1 MIKVFKILILLI
13 LVNITLVHSQNFTDQ
28 GISSGSS
35 IILLPTGSVAPSS
48 NFRVQFHHF
57 TFFKNHSFNSIDVTG
72 GFSSHLELYLKYAT
86 EINGHVLPASV
97 TGFGGKF
104 QFPFDIP
111 FIYRAAIWA
120 EKINSTASDKMVLF
134 PADMTR
140 IGVVASVYTNAIEP
154 TVFLGINRIEKGT
167 RFLGSVGS
175 TYAISRDYKLGLEF
189 TYGYFG
195 NHDYT
200 SLLSLT
206 SRIFSNLGLQVTG
219 GYISGTTVKSWTVSA
234 GISLTTGAIDFSPR
248 KEQERLQTVPSFDDM
263 LKSIE
268 ETKTEESKKEEKND

>member
-1 MIKVFKILILLI
+1 ICYAV
-13 LVNITLVHSQNFTDQ
+13 
-28 GISSGSS
+28 S
-35 IILLPTGSVAPSS
+35 IYHFYPLTSTMSLILLPTGSVAPSS
-48 NFRVQFHHF
+48 NFRVQYHHF
-57 TFFKNHSFNSIDVTG
+57 TFFNNHSFNSIDVTG
-72 GFSSHLELYLKYAT
+72 GFSSHLELYLKYAS

-104 QFPFDIP
+104 QFPFEIP

-120 EKINSTASDKMVLF
+120 EKINSTASDKLVLF

-140 IGVVASVYTNAIEP
+140 LGVVASVYTNAIEP
-154 TVFLGINRIEKGT
+154 TVFLGINKIDKGT

-175 TYAISRDYKLGLEF
+175 TYSVNRNYKLGLEF

-195 NHDYT
+195 NHDFT

-219 GYISGTTVKSWTVSA
+219 GYISGTSVKRWTVSA

-248 KEQERLQTVPSFDDM
+248 REQETRQIVPSFDDIM
-263 LKSIE
+263 KSIDENKE
-268 ETKTEESKKEEKND
+268 ETKENK

>member
-1 MIKVFKILILLI
+1 MIKVVKILILLI
-13 LVNITLVHSQNFTDQ
+13 VVDITFVHSQNFTDQ

-57 TFFKNHSFNSIDVTG
+57 TFFENHSFNSIDLTG
-72 GFSSHLELYLKYAT
+72 GFSSHLELYLKYST
-86 EINGHVLPASV
+86 EINGHIFPATV

-104 QFPFDIP
+104 QFPFEIP
-111 FIYRAAIWA
+111 VIYRAAIWA
-120 EKINSTASDKMVLF
+120 EKINSSASDKLVLF

-140 IGVVASVYTNAIEP
+140 AGVVASIYTNAIEP
-154 TVFLGINRIEKGT
+154 TVFIGINKIDTGT
-167 RFLGSVGS
+167 RFLGSIGS
-175 TYAISRDYKLGLEF
+175 TYSINRNYKLGLEF

-219 GYISGTTVKSWTVSA
+219 GYIAGTTVKSWTVSA

-268 ETKTEESKKEEKND
+268 ETKTEDSKNENKND

>member
-13 LVNITLVHSQNFTDQ
+13 LVNFASVHSQNFTDQ

-86 EINGHVLPASV
+86 ELNGLLPPASV

-104 QFPFDIP
+104 QFPFEIP

-120 EKINSTASDKMVLF
+120 EKINSAAFDKIVLF
-134 PADMTR
+134 PADLTR
-140 IGVVASVYTNAIEP
+140 FGVVASVYTNAVEP
-154 TVFLGINRIEKGT
+154 SVFLGINKIDTGT
-167 RFLGSVGS
+167 RFLGSIGS
-175 TYAISRDYKLGLEF
+175 TYSISRDYKLGLEF

-200 SLLSLT
+200 GLLSLT

-219 GYISGTTVKSWTVSA
+219 GYISGTSVKSWTVSA

-248 KEQERLQTVPSFDDM
+248 REQEIMQTVPSFDDIM
-263 LKSIE
+263 KSIDENKE
-268 ETKTEESKKEEKND
+268 ETKENK

>member
-1 MIKVFKILILLI
+1 MIKIFKILILLA
-13 LVNITLVHSQNFTDQ
+13 LVNSASVQSQNFTDQ
-28 GISSGSS
+28 GVSSGSS
-35 IILLPTGSVAPSS
+35 IILLPTGSIAPAS

-72 GFSSHLELYLKYAT
+72 GFSSHLELYVKYAT

-104 QFPFDIP
+104 QFPFEIP

-120 EKINSTASDKMVLF
+120 EKINSAASDEMVLF

-140 IGVVASVYTNAIEP
+140 FGVVASVYTNAIEP
-154 TVFLGINRIEKGT
+154 TVFLGLNKIDKGT

-175 TYAISRDYKLGLEF
+175 TYSISRDYKLGLEF

-206 SRIFSNLGLQVTG
+206 SRIFSNIGLQVTG
-219 GYISGTTVKSWTVSA
+219 GYIAGTTVKSWTVSA
-234 GISLTTGAIDFSPR
+234 GISLTTGVIDFSPR
-248 KEQERLQTVPSFDDM
+248 KEQEIRQTVPSFDDIM
-263 LKSIE
+263 KSLDENKE
-268 ETKTEESKKEEKND
+268 ETKENK